1 MLEIFFD
8 QLGSEGIFLFL
19 RESFFTHFNRM
30 LYRKNRSRKER
41 KNRSAERNSRKN
53 RVSRKNR
60 SAERKSR
67 KNRNRSRRN
76 RSLMGGMAPINDT
89 SMNMAQRDSLAQGS
103 QYLNVHKDQHG
114 GAAAPYPTAVTNSV
128 LSGPMIAATRTGPLD
143 AAISQIQGMQDGGKR
158 SKHRK
163 GKKHSR
169 KHRGGSHSGAVGA
182 LLSENPMLLPAGMD
196 KQAALHNEWAD
207 AKNPNAFVPKA

>member
-1 MLEIFFD
+1 MP
-8 QLGSEGIFLFL
+8 
-19 RESFFTHFNRM
+19 
-30 LYRKNRSRKER
+30 
-41 KNRSAERNSRKN
+41 SRKN
-53 RVSRKNR
+53 RASRKNRCSRKNR
-60 SAERKSR
+60 SSR

-76 RSLMGGMAPINDT
+76 RSLKGGMAPIDDR

-103 QYLNVHKDQHG
+103 QYLNIHKDQHG

-158 SKHRK
+158 RRK

-169 KHRGGSHSGAVGA
+169 KHKSGRHSRKHRGGRHFVGA
-182 LLSENPMLLPAGMD
+182 SVSENPMLLPAGMD
-196 KQAALHNEWAD
+196 KAAALHNEWAD
-207 AKNPNAFVPKA
+207 AKNPNAFVPKQ

>member
-1 MLEIFFD
+1 
-8 QLGSEGIFLFL
+8 
-19 RESFFTHFNRM
+19 
-30 LYRKNRSRKER
+30 
-41 KNRSAERNSRKN
+41 
-53 RVSRKNR
+53 
-60 SAERKSR
+60 
-67 KNRNRSRRN
+67 
-76 RSLMGGMAPINDT
+76 MAPINDT

-143 AAISQIQGMQDGGKR
+143 AAISQIQGMQDGGR
-158 SKHRK
+158 RHRK

-169 KHRGGSHSGAVGA
+169 KHRSTRRSRKHRGGTHSGALGSP
-182 LLSENPMLLPAGMD
+182 LSDNSMLLPAGMD

-207 AKNPNAFVPKA
+207 AKNPNAFVPKP